1 MFRDYGI
8 NTDEM
13 LLQYAE
19 VLLSGGI
26 QDPNSKLYKLL
37 MQHQNQIPA
46 LEQGRCFISS
56 PVFFNK

>member
-1 MFRDYGI
+1 MCRDYGI

-26 QDPNSKLYKLL
+26 QDANSKLYKLL

-46 LEQGRCFISS
+46 LQQGICFILYQII
-56 PVFFNK
+56 FFL